1 MPGLFQEGCLGGI
14 TTFMVGFPGSDGF
27 YQRRHLLD
35 GRLGS
40 GQRKELGLSLC
51 PMSWRQSTA
60 HHHEIFP
67 PLLDFS
73 FPLPFPKS
81 GFPHDSQPWSAVLG
95 PPSLSVA
102 TTASNTIQKHLPSL
116 WPGTFVSPCV
126 SGRVIRAM
134 EGPHW
139 RARREGP
146 ACSDFPFLLNKTTT
160 PSRLGFQ
167 NYL

>member
-1 MPGLFQEGCLGGI
+1 
-14 TTFMVGFPGSDGF
+14 MVGFPKNDGF
-27 YQRRHLLD
+27 YQRHHLLD
-35 GRLGS
+35 GRLGCGQEERTWLESLHNVLKAGPEHSTSPLAFPSIS
-40 GQRKELGLSLC
+40 GFLF
-51 PMSWRQSTA
+51 STP
-60 HHHEIFP
+60 ISKP
-67 PLLDFS
+67 
-73 FPLPFPKS
+73 

-126 SGRVIRAM
+126 SARVIRAM
-134 EGPHW
+134 EGPRW

-160 PSRLGFQ
+160 PNRLGFQ
-167 NYL
+167 SYL